1 MGWLTLGLKFVPMIV
16 GAITKTENESKKK
29 GREKQEEALHLIQT
43 IASITALGSEDQK
56 ILNKTQPETRALIDA
71 LVGFLNAAT
80 SAETPEAQ
88 P

>member
-1 MGWLTLGLKFVPMIV
+1 VGWLTLGLKFVPMII

-29 GREKQEEALHLIQT
+29 GKDKQEEALHLLQT
-43 IASITALGSEDQK
+43 IAHVTALGSEDQK
-56 ILNKTQPETRALIDA
+56 ILDKTQPETRALIDA

>member
-1 MGWLTLGLKFVPMIV
+1 MGWMLLGLKFIPMIV

-29 GREKQEEALHLIQT
+29 GQDKQEEALHLLQT
-43 IASITALGSEDQK
+43 IAHVTALGSEDQK
-56 ILNKTQPETRALIDA
+56 ILDKTKPETRALIDA